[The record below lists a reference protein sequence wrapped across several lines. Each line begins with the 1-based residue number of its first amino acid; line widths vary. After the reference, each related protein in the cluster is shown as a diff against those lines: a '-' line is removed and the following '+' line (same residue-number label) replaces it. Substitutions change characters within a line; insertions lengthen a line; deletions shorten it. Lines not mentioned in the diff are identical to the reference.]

1 MSAVPYR
8 FSLEDAD
15 DRILAGRS
23 ADGDTRAFEVLARRY
38 GPLLRAYARR
48 ILGSSDEVDDVVQE
62 TLITAWRDLPSLN
75 DGAVVKSWLMRIA
88 SHKSIDRI
96 RARKNHLDVDDVD
109 AAQPDRLSPHA
120 ISEAASLHEAVSRAL
135 ATLPLDQQRCWVLR
149 EVGEHSYDEIAEQMG
164 IPASTV
170 RGLLSRARRNL
181 MTEMEAWR

>member
-1 MSAVPYR
+1 VSAAPYR

-15 DRILAGRS
+15 DRILAGRA

-48 ILGSSDEVDDVVQE
+48 ILGSNDEVDDVVQE

-75 DGAVVKSWLMRIA
+75 DGSVVKSWLMRIA

-109 AAQPDRLSPHA
+109 AVQPDRLSPHA
-120 ISEAASLHEAVSRAL
+120 IREATSLHEAVSQAL

-181 MTEMEAWR
+181 MTEMEDWR

>member
-1 MSAVPYR
+1 VGEAR
-8 FSLEDAD
+8 FRASLDEAD
-15 DRILAGRS
+15 DTTLAGRA

-62 TLITAWRDLPSLN
+62 TLITAWRELPSLQ

-120 ISEAASLHEAVSRAL
+120 VSEATSLHEAVSRAL

>member
-1 MSAVPYR
+1 VDPVPSR
-8 FSLEDAD
+8 FSLDEAD
-15 DRILAGRS
+15 DRTLAGRA

-62 TLITAWRDLPSLN
+62 TLITAWRELPSLN
-75 DGAVVKSWLMRIA
+75 DGSVVKSWLMRIA

-109 AAQPDRLSPHA
+109 AAQPERLSPHA
-120 ISEAASLHEAVSRAL
+120 VSQATSLHEAVSQAL
-135 ATLPLDQQRCWVLR
+135 ATLPLEQQRCWVLR
-149 EVGEHSYDEIAEQMG
+149 EVGEQSYEEIAEQMG

>member
-1 MSAVPYR
+1 VGDVPLR
-8 FSLEDAD
+8 VSLEDAD
-15 DRILAGRS
+15 DRTLAGRS

-48 ILGSSDEVDDVVQE
+48 ILGSNDEVDDVVQE
-62 TLITAWRDLPSLN
+62 TLITAWRELPALH

-96 RARKNHLDVDDVD
+96 RARKNHLDVDNVD
-109 AAQPDRLSPHA
+109 AAQPDRLSPHNVSQA
-120 ISEAASLHEAVSRAL
+120 TSLHVAVSQAL
-135 ATLPLDQQRCWVLR
+135 STLAVDQQRCWVLR
-149 EVGEHSYDEIAEQMG
+149 EVGEHSYEEIAEQMG
-164 IPASTV
+164 VSASTV

>member
-1 MSAVPYR
+1 VAAEPPR
-8 FSLEDAD
+8 LSLDEAD
-15 DRILAGRS
+15 DRTLAGRA

-62 TLITAWRDLPSLN
+62 TLITAWRDLPSLQ

-88 SHKSIDRI
+88 SHKSVDRI
-96 RARKNHLDVDDVD
+96 RARKNHVDVDDID
-109 AAQPDRLSPHA
+109 PAQADRLAPHA
-120 ISEAASLHEAVSRAL
+120 LSEATSLHEAVARAL
-135 ATLPLDQQRCWVLR
+135 ATLPIEQQRCWMLR
-149 EVGEHSYDEIAEQMG
+149 EVGEQSYEEIAEQMG

>member
-1 MSAVPYR
+1 VSAAPYR

-15 DRILAGRS
+15 DRILAGRA

-48 ILGSSDEVDDVVQE
+48 ILGSNDEVDDVVQE

-75 DGAVVKSWLMRIA
+75 DGSVVKSWLMRIA

-109 AAQPDRLSPHA
+109 AVQPDRLSPHA
-120 ISEAASLHEAVSRAL
+120 IREATSLHEAVSQAL